1 MSGSRRN
8 IALRMTVEQADE
20 SRQKVENFRA
30 AAEKAFEGVA
40 GAAELLG
47 PVMQA
52 AAAASAAFTEAIERQ
67 GGTGKAAADNA
78 ERLSKAMDSLG
89 GRYDAATA
97 KANELARAEKLHQDV
112 LKAGLTPTEGLTR
125 ALEKLR
131 GEYAALGVAAST
143 AAQEQERAMQA
154 RFSKFMGVSS
164 SADTSATTTARAK
177 DVEEFGRALD
187 ALQAKYDPLYAAQKR
202 YQEGLEEIEQA
213 EKAGVL
219 SAEKAALARTR
230 MSAGLQKAEKD
241 AQQAGKY
248 FGLMG
253 YEIRNVTAQLTDF
266 GVQIASGSG
275 LYYPLVQQGPQL
287 VDALR
292 GPTNA
297 LKILGEIFTPARLAA
312 LGFFAA
318 LTAAGAIAESQ
329 ERALNRISLALRATR
344 TDYEAAAKEVQEATK
359 ILASQPG
366 LSSSD
371 AQGAAQAIAS
381 SSAFKGTRD
390 QIADLVR
397 QSQNLALVMG
407 TTVPEAAQLLARAM
421 KQPGAVAQELASKDF
436 PGFTGAVVETI
447 RNLELAGQKTEAYA
461 KTQDLIRR
469 QTDGAS
475 TQTTKLQ
482 AAFQALA
489 VTASQAWE
497 AIRGMGEALGTPLV
511 SALAMALKGVNALL
525 QGVGAVIG
533 KLDEFREWI
542 GKNGGVAGQILA
554 APDPTQAGAILR
566 DNAIAAAGGTV
577 RPGLT
582 TGSISSTATPQE
594 INAAVLQQAISQ
606 GLSPVFQKLAQDI
619 ARVESGAQQT
629 RDGKI
634 VTSPTGAQGVMQLMA
649 GTASDMGVDRTDTA
663 GNITGGVKYIAWLQ
677 NFLKELGEKTGKG
690 DLGQDASLVAAGF
703 NAGPGRVRDYVTTGR
718 ALPTETLNYVN
729 RTGAQGMV
737 TGMATQ
743 YADATRSLE
752 QYNTRLQE
760 QLKVR
765 AQIQGLEKDLAIFR
779 AAGETDD
786 SPDIIKTNQAL
797 QERRAALAALETP
810 EQNRLR
816 QYQAEIAV
824 LRQQGEAAR
833 ALQQAEENERESA
846 RSEGRDADVISARL
860 REQEKLNQTLDN
872 TILQMDRETAQ
883 QEKRNAVATQGVAAT
898 QQQEIANKAATEA
911 LKYGELGT
919 EQYTDAVARLT
930 EAYTH
935 QQRVANSASLIQP
948 TRDLEQAN
956 DQLRLETSLITA
968 NAVEREKLIAL
979 SKAQQQIKNANAE
992 GTDEAER
999 YLAAVRASAEL
1010 RSQNQLL
1017 QNSWQELQNFG
1028 TQAFDRIGEAITQA
1042 FVNGEDA
1049 SVSFKN
1055 VAKAVLSEIIQ
1066 LMLKLSVINPLQN
1079 ALLGTNNGTLG
1090 SLLGMLGG
1098 GSGSVAAGGSTYA
1111 LDMSSGVTTAT
1122 AGAGLSSSISKLSD
1136 TVSGVGKIFGNN
1148 LKFNTGIGSVDRFAN
1163 STAYTGVNGS
1173 NISYGSAAAGALGVA
1188 GGAYGIYQGVQTGG
1202 AKGAA
1207 QGVAGAAS
1215 LAGGASSLLG
1225 GAAAGGIIAGIGAVA
1240 PYVAV
1245 AALIASYFLSG
1256 QKPSDKTGTST
1267 VNLTTGEV
1275 TEGGLTGKRYSAAN
1289 RESAT
1294 NVANQGFTLAQ
1305 QYGALL
1311 GVDASAIPLAYQVS
1325 VGNRDGI
1332 GLRIGDTTQKF
1343 ANSDEGYEQL
1353 AKALSLAI
1361 IQAGASVASS
1371 DVKTIVQSSGT
1382 DIDALTTNLQWYQNT
1397 YKKLIEDST
1406 EDTSSFAQSLA
1417 SLKAPY
1423 EEAMDKAASLGL
1435 GTQALADKMAEAA
1448 QTLYD
1453 ERDRQV
1459 AALRTAYD
1467 ARYDSATTG
1476 NTLDYQL
1483 QSFDTDAAQQI
1494 QELRD
1499 KLKDLGFTA
1508 GEANDKFGE
1517 QINLER
1523 ALAAERQQ
1531 IIDQARLS
1539 SLQNTA
1545 SLADRQGVATGYNDT
1560 LEGKLAS
1567 YDRQAEVER
1576 LQAARDGVSDMAQ
1589 LEKTQALERLK
1600 IIQDFGEAA
1609 AAAEKAAADARQ
1621 QEIDNAQKQAASA
1634 LSGIADYVTSL
1645 QRGDASTLTPQQK
1658 AELAR
1663 SQFDAVASAAAAGD
1677 YTAATRFTDYAQAY
1691 QEAAAAYGAGPGQAE
1706 AVQRILDAAQS
1717 VSQVNVQALT
1727 DSSMAAIQQKATD
1740 TLMSGLTL
1748 IADRVAALI
1757 AATDLARVQAANLGR
1772 AA

>member
-164 SADTSATTTARAK
+164 SADTSATTAARAK

-230 MSAGLQKAEKD
+230 MSAGLQQAEKD

-266 GVQIASGSG
+266 GVQIASGGG
-275 LYYPLVQQGPQL
+275 LFYPIIQQGPQL

-297 LKILGEIFTPARLAA
+297 LKILGEIFTSARLAA

-344 TDYEAAAKEVQEATK
+344 TDYEAAAKEVQEATR

-381 SSAFKGTRD
+381 NANFKGTSA
-390 QIADLVR
+390 QIAELVR

-436 PGFTGAVVETI
+436 PGFTGAVVEAI

-461 KTQDLIRR
+461 KTQDLLRR

-489 VTASQAWE
+489 VTAGQAWE
-497 AIRGMGEALGTPLV
+497 AIKGMAEALGTPLV
-511 SALAMALKGVNALL
+511 SALAGALKGVNALL
-525 QGVGAVIG
+525 QGVGSVIG
-533 KLDEFREWI
+533 ALDQFRQWI
-542 GKNGGVAGQILA
+542 GENGGVAGQLLA

-566 DNAIAAAGGTV
+566 NNAIAAAGGTV

-582 TGSISSTATPQE
+582 AGAISSTATPQE
-594 INAAVLQQAISQ
+594 INAAVLQEAISQ
-606 GLSPVFQKLAQDI
+606 GLSPLFQKLAQDI

-649 GTASDMGVDRTDTA
+649 GTASDMGVDRTDAA

-677 NFLKELGEKTGKG
+677 MFLNDLGAKTGAG
-690 DLGQDASLVAAGF
+690 DLGNDASLVAASY
-703 NAGPGRVRDYVTTGR
+703 NAGPRRVQKYLEGK
-718 ALPTETLNYVN
+718 ASLPSETIQYVN
-729 RTGAQGMV
+729 RTGAQGV
-737 TGMATQ
+737 LTGMATQ
-743 YADATRSLE
+743 YADAEKSLAA
-752 QYNTRLQE
+752 YNTRLQQQQE
-760 QLKVR
+760 
-765 AQIQGLEKDLAIFR
+765 IQARITGLEKDLAAFR
-779 AAGETDD
+779 AAGESDD
-786 SPDIIKTNQAL
+786 SPNIIKTTQAL
-797 QERRAALAALETP
+797 EDQRAALARTST
-810 EQNRLR
+810 EQENRIRLFNS
-816 QYQAEIAV
+816 EMIV
-824 LRQQGEAAR
+824 MKQQGEAAR
-833 ALQQAEENERESA
+833 ALAQAEESAREAA
-846 RSEGRDADVISARL
+846 RSEGKDASEYVATARAQA
-860 REQEKLNQTLDN
+860 QEKLNQALYN
-872 TILQMDRETAQ
+872 TVYEMDRETAQ
-883 QEKRNAVATQGVAAT
+883 QAKRNAAATDGVAAT
-898 QQQEIANKAATEA
+898 QAQEIANKAATEA
-911 LKYGELGT
+911 LKYGAEGT
-919 EQYTDAVARLT
+919 EEYTNAVQQLT
-930 EAYTH
+930 VAYTR

-1098 GSGSVAAGGSTYA
+1098 GAGSVAAGGSTYA

-1122 AGAGLSSSISKLSD
+1122 AGAGLSGSISKLTD
-1136 TVSGVGKIFGNN
+1136 AVSGVGKLFGGSGGF
-1148 LKFNTGIGSVDRFAN
+1148 KTGIGFLDNTKLVGN
-1163 STAYTGVNGS
+1163 LSTTAS
-1173 NISYGSAAAGALGVA
+1173 LQAGLGIA
-1188 GGAYGIYQGVQTGG
+1188 GGAYGIYSGIQTGG

-1207 QGVAGAAS
+1207 QGVAGAAG
-1215 LAGGASSLLG
+1215 LAGGASTLLG
-1225 GAAAGGIIAGIGAVA
+1225 GLGVAGLGAVSTVA

-1245 AALIASYFLSG
+1245 AAAISSLFLGG

-1267 VNLTTGEV
+1267 LNFLTGEQV
-1275 TEGGLTGKRYSAAN
+1275 EGGLGGKRYDQAN
-1289 RESAT
+1289 RNEAASIA
-1294 NVANQGFTLAQ
+1294 ASGWQIQ
-1305 QYGALL
+1305 DQYKSLMGL
-1311 GVDASAIPLAYQVS
+1311 DQNIPLAYQIS

-1343 ANSDEGYEQL
+1343 SRDEQGAQDL
-1353 AKALSLAI
+1353 AKALSVAI
-1361 IQAGASVASS
+1361 IQAGASIASNE
-1371 DVKTIVQSSGT
+1371 VKTVVQNSGGDVDT
-1382 DIDALTTNLQWYQNT
+1382 ITANLQWYQNT

-1406 EDTSSFAQSLA
+1406 EDTGSFAQSLA

-1483 QSFDTDAAQQI
+1483 RSFDTDAAQQI

-1523 ALAAERQQ
+1523 ALAAERQSV
-1531 IIDQARLS
+1531 IDAYRLS

-1545 SLADRQGVATGYNDT
+1545 SLADRQGVATGYNST
-1560 LEGKLAS
+1560 LEGQLAS
-1567 YDRQAEVER
+1567 FDRQAEIER
-1576 LQAARDGVSDMAQ
+1576 IQAARDGVSDMAQ
-1589 LEKTQALERLK
+1589 VEKTLALERLK
-1600 IIQDFGEAA
+1600 VIQDFAEQAA
-1609 AAAEKAAADARQ
+1609 ATEKAAADARQ
-1621 QEIDNAQKQAASA
+1621 QAIDYAQKQAANA
-1634 LSGIADYVTSL
+1634 LGGIADYVTSL
-1645 QRGDASTLTPQQK
+1645 QRGDASTLTPEQK
-1658 AELAR
+1658 LQLAR
-1663 SQFDAVASAAAAGD
+1663 DQFNAVAGSAAAGD
-1677 YTAATRFTDYAQAY
+1677 YTSVTKFTDYAQAY
-1691 QEAAAAYGAGPGQAE
+1691 QEAANAYGAGPGQAE
-1706 AVQRILDAAQS
+1706 AVQRILEAAQQ
-1717 VSQVNVQALT
+1717 VSTVNVEALT
-1727 DSSMAAIQQKATD
+1727 ASTMASIQQQATA
-1740 TLMSGLTL
+1740 TLMTGLQL
-1748 IADRVAALI
+1748 IADRVATLI
-1757 AATDLARVQAANLGR
+1757 DATERARVDANNIGRLAA
-1772 AA
+1772 

>member
-1 MSGSRRN
+1 
-8 IALRMTVEQADE
+8 
-20 SRQKVENFRA
+20 
-30 AAEKAFEGVA
+30 
-40 GAAELLG
+40 
-47 PVMQA
+47 
-52 AAAASAAFTEAIERQ
+52 
-67 GGTGKAAADNA
+67 
-78 ERLSKAMDSLG
+78 
-89 GRYDAATA
+89 
-97 KANELARAEKLHQDV
+97 
-112 LKAGLTPTEGLTR
+112 
-125 ALEKLR
+125 
-131 GEYAALGVAAST
+131 
-143 AAQEQERAMQA
+143 
-154 RFSKFMGVSS
+154 
-164 SADTSATTTARAK
+164 
-177 DVEEFGRALD
+177 
-187 ALQAKYDPLYAAQKR
+187 
-202 YQEGLEEIEQA
+202 
-213 EKAGVL
+213 
-219 SAEKAALARTR
+219 
-230 MSAGLQKAEKD
+230 
-241 AQQAGKY
+241 
-248 FGLMG
+248 MG
-253 YEIRNVTAQLTDF
+253 YEISNVTAQLTDF
-266 GVQIASGSG
+266 GVQIASGGG
-275 LYYPLVQQGPQL
+275 LYYPIIQQGPQL

-469 QTDGAS
+469 QTDGSS

-511 SALAMALKGVNALL
+511 SALAMALKWVNALL

-533 KLDEFREWI
+533 KMDEFREWI

-649 GTASDMGVDRTDTA
+649 GTASDMGVDRTDAA

-677 NFLKELGEKTGKG
+677 KFLNDLGAKTGAG
-690 DLGQDASLVAAGF
+690 DLGNDASLVAASY
-703 NAGPGRVRDYVTTGR
+703 NAGPGRVQKYLEGK
-718 ALPTETLNYVN
+718 ASLPSETIQYVN
-729 RTGAQGMV
+729 RTGAQGV
-737 TGMATQ
+737 LTGMATQ
-743 YADATRSLE
+743 YADAEKSLAA
-752 QYNTRLQE
+752 YNTRLQQQQE
-760 QLKVR
+760 
-765 AQIQGLEKDLAIFR
+765 IQARITGLEKDLAAFR
-779 AAGETDD
+779 AAGESDD
-786 SPDIIKTNQAL
+786 SPNIIKTTQAL
-797 QERRAALAALETP
+797 EDQRAALARTST
-810 EQNRLR
+810 EQENRIRLFNS
-816 QYQAEIAV
+816 EMIV
-824 LRQQGEAAR
+824 MKQQGEAAR
-833 ALQQAEENERESA
+833 ALAQAEESAREAA
-846 RSEGRDADVISARL
+846 RSEGKDASEYVATARAQA
-860 REQEKLNQTLDN
+860 QEKLNQALYN
-872 TILQMDRETAQ
+872 TVYEMDRETAQ
-883 QEKRNAVATQGVAAT
+883 QAKRNAAATDGVAAT
-898 QQQEIANKAATEA
+898 QAQEIANKAATEA
-911 LKYGELGT
+911 LKYGAEGT
-919 EQYTDAVARLT
+919 EEYTNAVQQLT
-930 EAYTH
+930 VAYTR

-1677 YTAATRFTDYAQAY
+1677 YTSATRFTDYAQAY

>member
-164 SADTSATTTARAK
+164 SADTSATTAARAK

-230 MSAGLQKAEKD
+230 MSAGLQQAEKD

-266 GVQIASGSG
+266 GVQIASGGG
-275 LYYPLVQQGPQL
+275 LFYPIIQQGPQL

-381 SSAFKGTRD
+381 NANFKGTSA
-390 QIADLVR
+390 QIADLVK
-397 QSQNLALVMG
+397 QAQNLALVMG

-421 KQPGAVAQELASKDF
+421 SEPGAVAQELAKQDF
-436 PGFTGAVVETI
+436 PGFTQAVAESI
-447 RNLELAGQKTEAYA
+447 RNMELAGDKAGAYA
-461 KTQDLIRR
+461 KAQELIQR
-469 QTDGAS
+469 QSDGAS

-489 VTASQAWE
+489 VTAGQAWE
-497 AIRGMGEALGTPLV
+497 AIKGMAEALGTPLV
-511 SALAMALKGVNALL
+511 SALAGALKGVNALL
-525 QGVGAVIG
+525 QGVGGVIG
-533 KLDEFREWI
+533 KLDSFRQWI
-542 GKNGGVAGQILA
+542 EDNGGVVGKILGSA
-554 APDPTQAGAILR
+554 DPTQAGAALR
-566 DNAIAAAGGTV
+566 SGIISATGGNPT
-577 RPGLT
+577 PGLT
-582 TGSISSTATPQE
+582 AGSISSTATPQE
-594 INAAVLQQAISQ
+594 INAAVLQEAISQ
-606 GLSPVFQKLAQDI
+606 GLSPLFQKLAQDI

-649 GTASDMGVDRTDTA
+649 GTASDMGVDRTDAA

-677 NFLKELGEKTGKG
+677 KFLNDLGAKTGAG
-690 DLGQDASLVAAGF
+690 DLGNDASLVAASY
-703 NAGPGRVRDYVTTGR
+703 NAGPGRVQKYLEGK
-718 ALPTETLNYVN
+718 ASLPSETIQYVN
-729 RTGAQGMV
+729 RTGAQGV
-737 TGMATQ
+737 LTGMATQ
-743 YADATRSLE
+743 YADAEKSLAA
-752 QYNTRLQE
+752 YNTRLQQQQE
-760 QLKVR
+760 
-765 AQIQGLEKDLAIFR
+765 IQARITGLEKDLAAFR
-779 AAGETDD
+779 AAGESDD
-786 SPDIIKTNQAL
+786 SPNIIKTTQAL
-797 QERRAALAALETP
+797 EDQRAALARTST
-810 EQNRLR
+810 EQENRIRLFNS
-816 QYQAEIAV
+816 EMIV
-824 LRQQGEAAR
+824 MKQQGEAAR
-833 ALQQAEENERESA
+833 ALAQAEESAREAA
-846 RSEGRDADVISARL
+846 RSEGKDASEYVATARAQA
-860 REQEKLNQTLDN
+860 QEKLNQALYN
-872 TILQMDRETAQ
+872 TVYEMDRETAQ
-883 QEKRNAVATQGVAAT
+883 QAKRNAAATDGVAAT
-898 QQQEIANKAATEA
+898 HAQEIANKAATEA
-911 LKYGELGT
+911 LKYGAEGT
-919 EQYTDAVARLT
+919 EEYTNAVQQLT
-930 EAYTH
+930 VAYTR

-1098 GSGSVAAGGSTYA
+1098 GAGSVAAGGSTYA

-1122 AGAGLSSSISKLSD
+1122 AGAGLSGSISKLTD
-1136 TVSGVGKIFGNN
+1136 AVSGVGKLFGGSGGF
-1148 LKFNTGIGSVDRFAN
+1148 KTGIGFLDNTKLVGN
-1163 STAYTGVNGS
+1163 LSTTAS
-1173 NISYGSAAAGALGVA
+1173 LQAGLGIA
-1188 GGAYGIYQGVQTGG
+1188 GGAYGIYSGIQTGG

-1207 QGVAGAAS
+1207 QGVAGAAG
-1215 LAGGASSLLG
+1215 LAGGASTLLG
-1225 GAAAGGIIAGIGAVA
+1225 GLGVAGLGAVSTVA

-1245 AALIASYFLSG
+1245 AAAIASLFLGG

-1267 VNLTTGEV
+1267 LNFLTGEQV
-1275 TEGGLTGKRYSAAN
+1275 EGGLGGKRYDQAN
-1289 RESAT
+1289 RNEAARIAASGW
-1294 NVANQGFTLAQ
+1294 QLQ
-1305 QYGALL
+1305 DQYKELL
-1311 GVDASAIPLAYQVS
+1311 GLNQNIPLAYQIS

-1343 ANSDEGYEQL
+1343 SRDEQGAQDL
-1353 AKALSLAI
+1353 AKALSVAI
-1361 IQAGASVASS
+1361 IQAGASIASNE
-1371 DVKTIVQSSGT
+1371 VKTVVQNSGGDVDT
-1382 DIDALTTNLQWYQNT
+1382 ITANLQWYQNT

-1406 EDTSSFAQSLA
+1406 EDTGSFAQSLA

-1483 QSFDTDAAQQI
+1483 RSFDTDAAQQI

-1523 ALAAERQQ
+1523 ALAAERQSV
-1531 IIDQARLS
+1531 IDAYRLS

-1545 SLADRQGVATGYNDT
+1545 SLADRQGVATGYNST
-1560 LEGKLAS
+1560 LEGQLAS
-1567 YDRQAEVER
+1567 FDRQAEIER
-1576 LQAARDGVSDMAQ
+1576 IQAARDGVSDMAQ
-1589 LEKTQALERLK
+1589 VEKTLALERLK
-1600 IIQDFGEAA
+1600 VIQDFAEQAA
-1609 AAAEKAAADARQ
+1609 ATEKAAADARQ
-1621 QEIDNAQKQAASA
+1621 QAIDYAQKQAANA
-1634 LSGIADYVTSL
+1634 LGGIADYVTSL
-1645 QRGDASTLTPQQK
+1645 QRGDASTLTPEQK
-1658 AELAR
+1658 LQLAR
-1663 SQFDAVASAAAAGD
+1663 DQFNAVAGSAAAGD
-1677 YTAATRFTDYAQAY
+1677 YTSVTKFTDYAQAY
-1691 QEAAAAYGAGPGQAE
+1691 QEAANAYGAGPGQAE
-1706 AVQRILDAAQS
+1706 AVQRILEAAQQ
-1717 VSQVNVQALT
+1717 VSTVNVEALT
-1727 DSSMAAIQQKATD
+1727 ASTMASIQQQATA
-1740 TLMSGLTL
+1740 TLMTGLQL
-1748 IADRVAALI
+1748 IADRVATLI
-1757 AATDLARVQAANLGR
+1757 DATERARVDANNIGRLAA
-1772 AA
+1772 

>member
-40 GAAELLG
+40 GAAEHLG

-230 MSAGLQKAEKD
+230 MSAGLQQAEKD

-266 GVQIASGSG
+266 GVQIASGGG
-275 LYYPLVQQGPQL
+275 LFYPIIQQGPQL

-344 TDYEAAAKEVQEATK
+344 TDYEAAAKEVQEATR

-381 SSAFKGTRD
+381 NANFKGTSA
-390 QIADLVR
+390 QIADLVK
-397 QSQNLALVMG
+397 QAQNLALVMG

-447 RNLELAGQKTEAYA
+447 RNLELAGQKNEAYA

-489 VTASQAWE
+489 VTAGQAWE
-497 AIRGMGEALGTPLV
+497 AIKGMAEALGTPLV
-511 SALAMALKGVNALL
+511 SALAGALKGVNALL
-525 QGVGAVIG
+525 QAVGGVIG
-533 KLDEFREWI
+533 KLDSFRQWI
-542 GKNGGVAGQILA
+542 EDNGGVVGKILGSA
-554 APDPTQAGAILR
+554 DPTQAGAALR
-566 DNAIAAAGGTV
+566 SSIISATGGNPT
-577 RPGLT
+577 PGLT
-582 TGSISSTATPQE
+582 AGSISSTATPQE
-594 INAAVLQQAISQ
+594 INAAVLQEAISR

-649 GTASDMGVDRTDTA
+649 GTASDMGVDRTDAA

-677 NFLKELGEKTGKG
+677 NFLKDLGEKTGKG

-703 NAGPGRVRDYVTTGR
+703 NAGPGRVRDYITQGR

-743 YADATRSLE
+743 YADATKSLE
-752 QYNTRLQE
+752 QYNTRLQT
-760 QLKVR
+760 QLEIQAR
-765 AQIQGLEKDLAIFR
+765 IQGLEKDLATFR
-779 AAGETDD
+779 AAGESDD
-786 SPDIIKTNQAL
+786 SPNIVKTTQAL
-797 QERRAALAALETP
+797 EDQRAALARTST
-810 EQNRLR
+810 EQENRIRLFNS
-816 QYQAEIAV
+816 EMIV
-824 LRQQGEAAR
+824 MKQQGEAAR
-833 ALQQAEENERESA
+833 ALAQAEESAREAA
-846 RSEGRDADVISARL
+846 RSEGKDASEYVATARAQA
-860 REQEKLNQTLDN
+860 QEKLNQALYN
-872 TILQMDRETAQ
+872 TVYEMDRETAQ
-883 QEKRNAVATQGVAAT
+883 QAKRNAAATDGVAAT
-898 QQQEIANKAATEA
+898 QAQEIANKAATEA
-911 LKYGELGT
+911 LKYGAEGT
-919 EQYTDAVARLT
+919 EEYTNAVQQLT
-930 EAYTH
+930 VAYTR

-968 NAVEREKLIAL
+968 NATEREKLIAL

-1098 GSGSVAAGGSTYA
+1098 GAGSVAAGGSTYA

-1122 AGAGLSSSISKLSD
+1122 AGAGLSGSISKLTD
-1136 TVSGVGKIFGNN
+1136 AVSGVGKLFGGSGGF
-1148 LKFNTGIGSVDRFAN
+1148 KTGIGFLDNTKLVGSL
-1163 STAYTGVNGS
+1163 STTAS
-1173 NISYGSAAAGALGVA
+1173 LQAGLGVA
-1188 GGAYGIYQGVQTGG
+1188 GGAYGIYSGIQTGG

-1207 QGVAGAAS
+1207 QGLAGAAG
-1215 LAGGASSLLG
+1215 LAGGASTLLG
-1225 GAAAGGIIAGIGAVA
+1225 GLGVAGLGAVSTVA

-1245 AALIASYFLSG
+1245 AASIASMFLGG

-1267 VNLTTGEV
+1267 LNFLTGEQV
-1275 TEGGLTGKRYSAAN
+1275 GGGLGGKRYDQAN
-1289 RESAT
+1289 RNEAASIA
-1294 NVANQGFTLAQ
+1294 ASGWQLQ
-1305 QYGALL
+1305 DQYKSLMGL
-1311 GVDASAIPLAYQVS
+1311 DQNIPLAYQIS

-1343 ANSDEGYEQL
+1343 SRDEQGAQNL
-1353 AKALSLAI
+1353 AKALSVAI
-1361 IQAGASVASS
+1361 IQAGASIASNE
-1371 DVKTIVQSSGT
+1371 VKTVVQNSGGDVDT
-1382 DIDALTTNLQWYQNT
+1382 ITANLQWYQNT

-1406 EDTSSFAQSLA
+1406 EDTGSFAQSLA

-1435 GTQALADKMAEAA
+1435 GTQDLADKMAEAA

-1483 QSFDTDAAQQI
+1483 RSFDTDAAQQI

-1531 IIDQARLS
+1531 VIDAYRLS

-1545 SLADRQGVATGYNDT
+1545 SLADRQGVATGYNST
-1560 LEGKLAS
+1560 LEGQLAS
-1567 YDRQAEVER
+1567 FDRQAEIER
-1576 LQAARDGVSDMAQ
+1576 IQAARDGVSDMAQ
-1589 LEKTQALERLK
+1589 VEKTLALERLK
-1600 IIQDFGEAA
+1600 VIQDFAEQAA
-1609 AAAEKAAADARQ
+1609 ATEKAAADARQ
-1621 QEIDNAQKQAASA
+1621 QAIDYAQKQAANA
-1634 LSGIADYVTSL
+1634 LGGIADYVTSL
-1645 QRGDASTLTPQQK
+1645 QRGDASTLTPEQK
-1658 AELAR
+1658 LQLAR
-1663 SQFDAVASAAAAGD
+1663 DQFNAVAGSAAAGD
-1677 YTAATRFTDYAQAY
+1677 YTSVTKFTDYAQAY
-1691 QEAAAAYGAGPGQAE
+1691 QEAANAYGAGPGQAE
-1706 AVQRILDAAQS
+1706 AVQRILEAAQQ
-1717 VSQVNVQALT
+1717 VSTVNVEALT
-1727 DSSMAAIQQKATD
+1727 ASTMASIQQQATA
-1740 TLMSGLTL
+1740 TLMTGLQL
-1748 IADRVAALI
+1748 IADRVATLI
-1757 AATDLARVQAANLGR
+1757 DATERARVDANNIGRLAA
-1772 AA
+1772 

>member
-8 IALRMTVEQADE
+8 IAIRMTVEQAE
-20 SRQKVENFRA
+20 EGRQKVENLRA
-30 AAEKAFEGVA
+30 TVEKAFEGMA
-40 GAAELLG
+40 DSASLIG
-47 PVMQA
+47 PVLQA

-230 MSAGLQKAEKD
+230 MSAGLQQAEKD

-266 GVQIASGSG
+266 GVQIASGGG
-275 LYYPLVQQGPQL
+275 LFYPIIQQGPQL

-297 LKILGEIFTPARLAA
+297 LKIMGEIFTPARLAA

-344 TDYEAAAKEVQEATK
+344 TDYEAAAKEVQEATR

-381 SSAFKGTRD
+381 NANFKGTSA
-390 QIADLVR
+390 QIAELVR

-461 KTQDLIRR
+461 KTQDLLRR

-489 VTASQAWE
+489 VTAGQAWE
-497 AIRGMGEALGTPLV
+497 AIKGMAEALGTPLV
-511 SALAMALKGVNALL
+511 SALAGALKGVNALL
-525 QGVGAVIG
+525 QAVGGVIG
-533 KLDEFREWI
+533 KLDSFRQWI
-542 GKNGGVAGQILA
+542 EDNGGVVGKILGSA
-554 APDPTQAGAILR
+554 DPTQAGAALR
-566 DNAIAAAGGTV
+566 SSIISATGGNPT
-577 RPGLT
+577 PGLT
-582 TGSISSTATPQE
+582 AGSISSTATPQE
-594 INAAVLQQAISQ
+594 INAAVLQEAISQ
-606 GLSPVFQKLAQDI
+606 GLSPLFQKLAQDI

-649 GTASDMGVDRTDTA
+649 GTASDMGVDRTDAA

-677 NFLKELGEKTGKG
+677 NFLKDLGEKTGKG

-703 NAGPGRVRDYVTTGR
+703 NAGPGRVRDYITQGR

-760 QLKVR
+760 QAKIQ
-765 AQIQGLEKDLAIFR
+765 AQIQGLEKDLATFR

-786 SPDIIKTNQAL
+786 SPDIIKANQAL

-860 REQEKLNQTLDN
+860 REQEKLNQSLDN
-872 TILQMDRETAQ
+872 TILQMNRETDQ

-1079 ALLGTNNGTLG
+1079 ALTGTNNGTLTG
-1090 SLLGMLGG
+1090 LIAALTG
-1098 GSGSVAAGGSTYA
+1098 GSGGVGASSGPNSISDAGA
-1111 LDMSSGVTTAT
+1111 MSSGALLGQGTGL
-1122 AGAGLSSSISKLSD
+1122 AGTVSKLSD
-1136 TVSGVGKIFGNN
+1136 AVSGIGKLFGGSGGYKTGLGFLDNTKLVGS
-1148 LKFNTGIGSVDRFAN
+1148 L
-1163 STAYTGVNGS
+1163 STTAS
-1173 NISYGSAAAGALGVA
+1173 LQAGLGVA
-1188 GGAYGIYQGVQTGG
+1188 GGAYGIYSGIQTGG

-1207 QGVAGAAS
+1207 QGLAGAAG
-1215 LAGGASSLLG
+1215 LAGGASTLLG
-1225 GAAAGGIIAGIGAVA
+1225 GLGVAGLGAVSTVA

-1245 AALIASYFLSG
+1245 AASIASLFLGG

-1267 VNLTTGEV
+1267 LNFLTGEQV
-1275 TEGGLTGKRYSAAN
+1275 EGGLGGKRYDQAN
-1289 RESAT
+1289 RNEAASIA
-1294 NVANQGFTLAQ
+1294 AMGWQIQ
-1305 QYGALL
+1305 DQYKSLMGL
-1311 GVDASAIPLAYQVS
+1311 DQNIPLAYQIS

-1343 ANSDEGYEQL
+1343 SRDEQGAQDL
-1353 AKALSLAI
+1353 AKALSVAI
-1361 IQAGASVASS
+1361 IQAGASIASNE
-1371 DVKTIVQSSGT
+1371 VKTVVQNSGGDVDT
-1382 DIDALTTNLQWYQNT
+1382 ITANLQWYQNT

-1406 EDTSSFAQSLA
+1406 EDTGSFAQSLA

-1483 QSFDTDAAQQI
+1483 RSFDTDAAQQI

-1531 IIDQARLS
+1531 VIDAYRLS

-1545 SLADRQGVATGYNDT
+1545 SLADRQGVATGYNST
-1560 LEGKLAS
+1560 LEGQLAS
-1567 YDRQAEVER
+1567 FDRQAEIER
-1576 LQAARDGVSDMAQ
+1576 IQAARDGVSDMAQ
-1589 LEKTQALERLK
+1589 VEKTLALERLK
-1600 IIQDFGEAA
+1600 VIQDFAEQAA
-1609 AAAEKAAADARQ
+1609 ATEKAAADARQ
-1621 QEIDNAQKQAASA
+1621 QAIDYAQKQAANA
-1634 LSGIADYVTSL
+1634 LGGIADYVTSL
-1645 QRGDASTLTPQQK
+1645 QRGDASTLTPEQK
-1658 AELAR
+1658 LQLAR
-1663 SQFDAVASAAAAGD
+1663 DQFNAVAGSAAAGD
-1677 YTAATRFTDYAQAY
+1677 YTSVTKFTDYAQAY
-1691 QEAAAAYGAGPGQAE
+1691 QEAANAYGAGPGQAE
-1706 AVQRILDAAQS
+1706 AVQRILEAAQQ
-1717 VSQVNVQALT
+1717 VSTVNVEALT
-1727 DSSMAAIQQKATD
+1727 ASTMASIQQQATA
-1740 TLMSGLTL
+1740 TLMTGLQL
-1748 IADRVAALI
+1748 IADRVATLI
-1757 AATDLARVQAANLGR
+1757 DATERARVDANNIGRLAA
-1772 AA
+1772 

>member
-8 IALRMTVEQADE
+8 IAIRMTVEQAE
-20 SRQKVENFRA
+20 EGRQKVENLRA
-30 AAEKAFEGVA
+30 TVEKAFEGMA
-40 GAAELLG
+40 DSASLIG
-47 PVMQA
+47 PVLQA

-154 RFSKFMGVSS
+154 RFSKLMGVSS

-177 DVEEFGRALD
+177 DMEEFGRALD

-230 MSAGLQKAEKD
+230 MSAGLQQAEKD

-266 GVQIASGSG
+266 GVQIASGGG
-275 LYYPLVQQGPQL
+275 LFYPIIQQGPQL

-344 TDYEAAAKEVQEATK
+344 TDYEAAAKEVQEATR

-381 SSAFKGTRD
+381 NANFKGTST

-421 KQPGAVAQELASKDF
+421 KQPGTVAQELASKDF
-436 PGFTGAVVETI
+436 PGFTAAVAESI
-447 RNLELAGQKTEAYA
+447 RNMELAGDKAGAYA
-461 KTQDLIRR
+461 KTQELIQR
-469 QTDGAS
+469 QSDGAS

-489 VTASQAWE
+489 VTAAQAWE
-497 AIRGMGEALGTPLV
+497 AIKGMAEALGTPLV

-525 QGVGAVIG
+525 QGVGSVIG
-533 KLDEFREWI
+533 ALDQFRQWI
-542 GKNGGVAGQILA
+542 GENGGVAGQLLA

-566 DNAIAAAGGTV
+566 NNAIAAAGGTV

-582 TGSISSTATPQE
+582 AGAISSTATPQE
-594 INAAVLQQAISQ
+594 INAAVLQEAISQ
-606 GLSPVFQKLAQDI
+606 GLSPLFQKLAQDI

-649 GTASDMGVDRTDTA
+649 GTASDMGVDRTDAA

-677 NFLKELGEKTGKG
+677 KFLNDLGAKTGAG
-690 DLGQDASLVAAGF
+690 DLGNDASLVAAAY
-703 NAGPGRVRDYVTTGR
+703 NAGPGRVQKYLEGK
-718 ALPTETLNYVN
+718 ASLPSETIQYVN
-729 RTGAQGMV
+729 RTGAQGV
-737 TGMATQ
+737 LTGMATQ
-743 YADATRSLE
+743 YADAEKSLAA
-752 QYNTRLQE
+752 YNTRLQQQQE
-760 QLKVR
+760 
-765 AQIQGLEKDLAIFR
+765 IQARITGLEKDLAAFR
-779 AAGETDD
+779 AAGESDD
-786 SPDIIKTNQAL
+786 SPNIIKTTQAL
-797 QERRAALAALETP
+797 EDQRAALARTST
-810 EQNRLR
+810 EQENRIRLFNS
-816 QYQAEIAV
+816 EMIV
-824 LRQQGEAAR
+824 MKQQGEAAR
-833 ALQQAEENERESA
+833 ALAQAEESAREAA
-846 RSEGRDADVISARL
+846 RSEGKDASEYVATARAQA
-860 REQEKLNQTLDN
+860 QEKLNQALYN
-872 TILQMDRETAQ
+872 TVYEMDRETAQ
-883 QEKRNAVATQGVAAT
+883 QAKRNAAATDGVAAT
-898 QQQEIANKAATEA
+898 QAQEIANKAATEA
-911 LKYGELGT
+911 LKYGAEGT
-919 EQYTDAVARLT
+919 EEYTNAVQQLT
-930 EAYTH
+930 VAYTR

-968 NAVEREKLIAL
+968 NATEREKLIAL

-1098 GSGSVAAGGSTYA
+1098 GAGSVAAGGSTYA

-1122 AGAGLSSSISKLSD
+1122 AGAGLSGSISKLTD
-1136 TVSGVGKIFGNN
+1136 AVSGVGKLFGGSGGF
-1148 LKFNTGIGSVDRFAN
+1148 KTGIGFLDNTKLVGN
-1163 STAYTGVNGS
+1163 LSTTAS
-1173 NISYGSAAAGALGVA
+1173 LQAGLGIA
-1188 GGAYGIYQGVQTGG
+1188 GGAYGIYSGIQTGG

-1207 QGVAGAAS
+1207 QGVAGAAG
-1215 LAGGASSLLG
+1215 LAGGASTLLG
-1225 GAAAGGIIAGIGAVA
+1225 GLGVAGLGAVSTVA

-1245 AALIASYFLSG
+1245 AASIASLFLGG

-1267 VNLTTGEV
+1267 LNFLTGEQV
-1275 TEGGLTGKRYSAAN
+1275 EGGLGGKRYDQAN
-1289 RESAT
+1289 RNEAASIA
-1294 NVANQGFTLAQ
+1294 ASGWQIQ
-1305 QYGALL
+1305 DQYKSLMGL
-1311 GVDASAIPLAYQVS
+1311 DQNIPLAYQIS

-1343 ANSDEGYEQL
+1343 SRDEQGAQNL
-1353 AKALSLAI
+1353 AKALSVAI
-1361 IQAGASVASS
+1361 IQAGASIASNE
-1371 DVKTIVQSSGT
+1371 VKTVVQNSGGDVDT
-1382 DIDALTTNLQWYQNT
+1382 ITANLQWYQNT

-1406 EDTSSFAQSLA
+1406 EDTGSFAQSLA

-1483 QSFDTDAAQQI
+1483 RSFDTDAAQQI

-1523 ALAAERQQ
+1523 ALAAERQSV
-1531 IIDQARLS
+1531 IDAYRLS

-1545 SLADRQGVATGYNDT
+1545 SLADRQGVATGYNST
-1560 LEGKLAS
+1560 LEGQLAS
-1567 YDRQAEVER
+1567 FDRQAEIER
-1576 LQAARDGVSDMAQ
+1576 IQAARDGVSDMAQ
-1589 LEKTQALERLK
+1589 VEKTLALERLK
-1600 IIQDFGEAA
+1600 VIQDFAEQAA
-1609 AAAEKAAADARQ
+1609 ATEKAAADARQ
-1621 QEIDNAQKQAASA
+1621 QAIDYAQKQAANA
-1634 LSGIADYVTSL
+1634 LGGIADYVTSL
-1645 QRGDASTLTPQQK
+1645 QRGDASTLTPEQK
-1658 AELAR
+1658 LQLAR
-1663 SQFDAVASAAAAGD
+1663 DQFNAVAGSAAAGD
-1677 YTAATRFTDYAQAY
+1677 YTSVTKFTDYAQAY
-1691 QEAAAAYGAGPGQAE
+1691 QEAANAYGAGPGQAE
-1706 AVQRILDAAQS
+1706 AVQRILEAAQQ
-1717 VSQVNVQALT
+1717 VSTVNVEALT
-1727 DSSMAAIQQKATD
+1727 ASTMASIQQQATA
-1740 TLMSGLTL
+1740 TLMTGLQL
-1748 IADRVAALI
+1748 IADRVATLI
-1757 AATDLARVQAANLGR
+1757 DATERARVDANNIGRLAA
-1772 AA
+1772 

>member
-8 IALRMTVEQADE
+8 IAIRMTVEQAE
-20 SRQKVENFRA
+20 EGRQKVENLRA
-30 AAEKAFEGVA
+30 TVEKAFEGMA
-40 GAAELLG
+40 DSASLIG
-47 PVMQA
+47 PVLQA

-154 RFSKFMGVSS
+154 RFSKLMGVSS

-177 DVEEFGRALD
+177 DMEEFGRALD

-230 MSAGLQKAEKD
+230 MSAGLQQAEKD

-266 GVQIASGSG
+266 GVQIASGGG
-275 LYYPLVQQGPQL
+275 LFYPIIQQGPQL

-344 TDYEAAAKEVQEATK
+344 TDYEAAAKEVQEATR

-381 SSAFKGTRD
+381 NANFKGTSA
-390 QIADLVR
+390 QIADLVK
-397 QSQNLALVMG
+397 QAQNLALVMG

-461 KTQDLIRR
+461 KTQDLLRR

-489 VTASQAWE
+489 VTAGQAWA
-497 AIRGMGEALGTPLV
+497 AIKGMAEALGTPLV

-525 QGVGAVIG
+525 QGVGSVIG
-533 KLDEFREWI
+533 ALDQFRQWI
-542 GKNGGVAGQILA
+542 GENGGVAGQLLA

-566 DNAIAAAGGTV
+566 NNAIAAAGGTV

-582 TGSISSTATPQE
+582 AGAISSTATPQE
-594 INAAVLQQAISQ
+594 INAAVLQEAISQ
-606 GLSPVFQKLAQDI
+606 GLSPLFQKLAQDI

-649 GTASDMGVDRTDTA
+649 GTASDMGVDRTDAA

-677 NFLKELGEKTGKG
+677 KFLNDLGAKTGAG
-690 DLGQDASLVAAGF
+690 DLGNDASLVAASY
-703 NAGPGRVRDYVTTGR
+703 NAGPGRVQKYLEGK
-718 ALPTETLNYVN
+718 ASLPSETIQYVN
-729 RTGAQGMV
+729 RTGAQGV
-737 TGMATQ
+737 LTGMATQ
-743 YADATRSLE
+743 YADAEKSLAA
-752 QYNTRLQE
+752 YNTRLQQQQE
-760 QLKVR
+760 
-765 AQIQGLEKDLAIFR
+765 IQARITGLEKDLAAFR
-779 AAGETDD
+779 AAGESDD
-786 SPDIIKTNQAL
+786 SPNIIKTTQAL
-797 QERRAALAALETP
+797 EDQRAALARTST
-810 EQNRLR
+810 EQENRIRLFNS
-816 QYQAEIAV
+816 EMIV
-824 LRQQGEAAR
+824 MKQQGEAAR
-833 ALQQAEENERESA
+833 ALAQAEESAREAA
-846 RSEGRDADVISARL
+846 RSEGKDASEYVATARAQA
-860 REQEKLNQTLDN
+860 QEKLNQALYN
-872 TILQMDRETAQ
+872 TVYEMDRETAQ
-883 QEKRNAVATQGVAAT
+883 QAKRNAAATDGVAAT
-898 QQQEIANKAATEA
+898 QAQEIANKAATEA
-911 LKYGELGT
+911 LKYGAEGT
-919 EQYTDAVARLT
+919 EEYTNAVQQLT
-930 EAYTH
+930 VAYTR

-1049 SVSFKN
+1049 SVSFKS

-1098 GSGSVAAGGSTYA
+1098 GAGSVAAGGSTYA

-1122 AGAGLSSSISKLSD
+1122 AGAGLSGSISKLTD
-1136 TVSGVGKIFGNN
+1136 AVSGVGKLFGGSGGF
-1148 LKFNTGIGSVDRFAN
+1148 KTGIGFLDNTKLVGN
-1163 STAYTGVNGS
+1163 LSTTAS
-1173 NISYGSAAAGALGVA
+1173 LQAGLGIA
-1188 GGAYGIYQGVQTGG
+1188 GGAYGIYSGIQTGG

-1207 QGVAGAAS
+1207 QGVAGAAG
-1215 LAGGASSLLG
+1215 LAGGASTLLG
-1225 GAAAGGIIAGIGAVA
+1225 GLGVAGLGAVSTVA

-1245 AALIASYFLSG
+1245 AAAIASLFLGG

-1267 VNLTTGEV
+1267 LNFLTGEQV
-1275 TEGGLTGKRYSAAN
+1275 EGGLGGKRYDRAN
-1289 RESAT
+1289 RNEAASIA
-1294 NVANQGFTLAQ
+1294 ASGWQIQ
-1305 QYGALL
+1305 DQYKSLMGL
-1311 GVDASAIPLAYQVS
+1311 DQNIPLAYQIS

-1343 ANSDEGYEQL
+1343 SRDEQGAQNL
-1353 AKALSLAI
+1353 AKALSVAI
-1361 IQAGASVASS
+1361 IQAGASIASNE
-1371 DVKTIVQSSGT
+1371 VKTVVQNSGGDVDT
-1382 DIDALTTNLQWYQNT
+1382 ITANLQWYQNT

-1406 EDTSSFAQSLA
+1406 EDTGSFAQSLA

-1435 GTQALADKMAEAA
+1435 GTQDLADKMAEAA

-1483 QSFDTDAAQQI
+1483 RSFDTDAAQQI

-1523 ALAAERQQ
+1523 ALAAERQSV
-1531 IIDQARLS
+1531 IDAYRLS

-1545 SLADRQGVATGYNDT
+1545 SLADRQGVATGYNST
-1560 LEGKLAS
+1560 LEGQLAS
-1567 YDRQAEVER
+1567 FDRQAEIER
-1576 LQAARDGVSDMAQ
+1576 IQAARDGVSDMAQ
-1589 LEKTQALERLK
+1589 VEKTLALERLK
-1600 IIQDFGEAA
+1600 VIQDFAEQAA
-1609 AAAEKAAADARQ
+1609 ATEKAAADARQ
-1621 QEIDNAQKQAASA
+1621 QAIDYAQKQAANA
-1634 LSGIADYVTSL
+1634 LGGIADYVTSL
-1645 QRGDASTLTPQQK
+1645 QRGDASTLTPEQK
-1658 AELAR
+1658 LQLAR
-1663 SQFDAVASAAAAGD
+1663 DQFNAVAGSAAAGD
-1677 YTAATRFTDYAQAY
+1677 YTSVTKFTDYAQAY
-1691 QEAAAAYGAGPGQAE
+1691 QEAANAYGAGPGQAE
-1706 AVQRILDAAQS
+1706 AVQRILEAAQQ
-1717 VSQVNVQALT
+1717 VSTVNVEALT
-1727 DSSMAAIQQKATD
+1727 ASTMASIQQQATA
-1740 TLMSGLTL
+1740 TLMTGLQL
-1748 IADRVAALI
+1748 IADRVATLI
-1757 AATDLARVQAANLGR
+1757 DATERARVDANNIGRLAA
-1772 AA
+1772 

>member
-40 GAAELLG
+40 GAAEHLG

-230 MSAGLQKAEKD
+230 MSAGLQQAEKD

-266 GVQIASGSG
+266 GVQIASGGG
-275 LYYPLVQQGPQL
+275 LFYPIIQQGPQL

-366 LSSSD
+366 LSGSD

-381 SSAFKGTRD
+381 NANFKGTSA
-390 QIADLVR
+390 QIAELVR

-489 VTASQAWE
+489 VTAGQAWE
-497 AIRGMGEALGTPLV
+497 AIKGMAEALGTPLV
-511 SALAMALKGVNALL
+511 SALAGALKGVNALL
-525 QGVGAVIG
+525 QAVGGVIG
-533 KLDEFREWI
+533 KLDSFRQWI
-542 GKNGGVAGQILA
+542 EDNGGVVGKILGSA
-554 APDPTQAGAILR
+554 DPTQAGAALR
-566 DNAIAAAGGTV
+566 SSIISATGGNPT
-577 RPGLT
+577 PGLT
-582 TGSISSTATPQE
+582 AGSISSTATPQE
-594 INAAVLQQAISQ
+594 INAAVLQEAISR

-649 GTASDMGVDRTDTA
+649 GTASDMGVDRTDAA

-677 NFLKELGEKTGKG
+677 NFLKDLGEKTGKG

-703 NAGPGRVRDYVTTGR
+703 NAGPGRVRDYITQGR

-760 QLKVR
+760 QAKIQ
-765 AQIQGLEKDLAIFR
+765 AQIQGLEKDLATFR

-786 SPDIIKTNQAL
+786 SPDIIKANQAL

-860 REQEKLNQTLDN
+860 REQEKLNQSLDN
-872 TILQMDRETAQ
+872 TILQMNRETDQ

-1098 GSGSVAAGGSTYA
+1098 GAGSVAAGGSTYA

-1122 AGAGLSSSISKLSD
+1122 AGAGLSGSISKLTD
-1136 TVSGVGKIFGNN
+1136 AVSGVGKLFGGSGGF
-1148 LKFNTGIGSVDRFAN
+1148 KAGIGFLDNTKLVGN
-1163 STAYTGVNGS
+1163 LSTTAS
-1173 NISYGSAAAGALGVA
+1173 LQAGLGLA
-1188 GGAYGIYQGVQTGG
+1188 GGAYGLVSGIQTGG
-1202 AKGAA
+1202 TRGAA
-1207 QGVAGAAS
+1207 QAIGGAAGI
-1215 LAGGASSLLG
+1215 AGGASTLLG
-1225 GAAAGGIIAGIGAVA
+1225 GLGVGGAALGAVGAVA

-1245 AALIASYFLSG
+1245 AATIASLFLGS

-1267 VNLTTGEV
+1267 VNLTTGDI
-1275 TEGGLTGKRYSAAN
+1275 TEGGLGGKRFSAQNRQQAN
-1289 RESAT
+1289 S
-1294 NVANQGFTLAQ
+1294 VANQGFALAQ

-1343 ANSDEGYEQL
+1343 ANSDAGYQEL
-1353 AKALSLAI
+1353 AKAMSLAI

-1371 DVKTIVQSSGT
+1371 DVKTIVQNSGT

-1406 EDTSSFAQSLA
+1406 EDTGSFAQSLA

-1483 QSFDTDAAQQI
+1483 RSFDTDAAQQI

-1677 YTAATRFTDYAQAY
+1677 YTSATRFTDYAQAY

>member
-230 MSAGLQKAEKD
+230 MSAGLQQAEKD

-266 GVQIASGSG
+266 GVQIASGGG
-275 LYYPLVQQGPQL
+275 LFYPIIQQGPQL

-297 LKILGEIFTPARLAA
+297 LKILGEIFTSARLAA

-344 TDYEAAAKEVQEATK
+344 TDYEAAAKEVQEATR

-381 SSAFKGTRD
+381 NANFKGTSA
-390 QIADLVR
+390 QIAELVR

-489 VTASQAWE
+489 VTAGQAWA
-497 AIRGMGEALGTPLV
+497 AIKGMAEALGTPLV

-525 QGVGAVIG
+525 QGVGSVIG
-533 KLDEFREWI
+533 ALDQFRQWI
-542 GKNGGVAGQILA
+542 GENGGVAGQLLA

-566 DNAIAAAGGTV
+566 NNAIAAAGGTV

-582 TGSISSTATPQE
+582 AGAISSTATPQE
-594 INAAVLQQAISQ
+594 INAAVLQEAISQ
-606 GLSPVFQKLAQDI
+606 GLSPLFQKLAQDI

-649 GTASDMGVDRTDTA
+649 GTASDMGVDRTDAA

-677 NFLKELGEKTGKG
+677 KFLNDLGAKTGAG
-690 DLGQDASLVAAGF
+690 DLGNDASLVAASY
-703 NAGPGRVRDYVTTGR
+703 NAGPGRVQKYLEGK
-718 ALPTETLNYVN
+718 ASLPSETIQYVN
-729 RTGAQGMV
+729 RTGAQGV
-737 TGMATQ
+737 LTGMATQ
-743 YADATRSLE
+743 YADAEKSLAA
-752 QYNTRLQE
+752 YNTRLQQQQE
-760 QLKVR
+760 
-765 AQIQGLEKDLAIFR
+765 IQARITGLEKDLAAFR
-779 AAGETDD
+779 AAGESDD
-786 SPDIIKTNQAL
+786 SPNIIKTTQAL
-797 QERRAALAALETP
+797 EDQRAALARTST
-810 EQNRLR
+810 EQENRIRLFNS
-816 QYQAEIAV
+816 EMIV
-824 LRQQGEAAR
+824 MKQQGEAAR
-833 ALQQAEENERESA
+833 ALAQAEESAREAA
-846 RSEGRDADVISARL
+846 RSEGKDASEYVATARAQA
-860 REQEKLNQTLDN
+860 QEKLNQALYN
-872 TILQMDRETAQ
+872 TVYEMDRETAQ
-883 QEKRNAVATQGVAAT
+883 QAKRNAAATDGVAAT
-898 QQQEIANKAATEA
+898 QAQEIANKAATEA
-911 LKYGELGT
+911 LKYGAEGT
-919 EQYTDAVARLT
+919 EEYTNAVQQLT
-930 EAYTH
+930 MAYTR

-1079 ALLGTNNGTLG
+1079 ALTGTNNGTLTG
-1090 SLLGMLGG
+1090 LIAALTG
-1098 GSGSVAAGGSTYA
+1098 GSGGVGASSGPNSISDAGA
-1111 LDMSSGVTTAT
+1111 MSSGALLGQGTGL
-1122 AGAGLSSSISKLSD
+1122 AGTVSKLSD
-1136 TVSGVGKIFGNN
+1136 AVSGIGKLFGGSGGYKTGLGFLDNTKLVGSLSTTASLQAG
-1148 LKFNTGIGSVDRFAN
+1148 LGI
-1163 STAYTGVNGS
+1163 
-1173 NISYGSAAAGALGVA
+1173 A
-1188 GGAYGIYQGVQTGG
+1188 GGAYGIYSGIQTGG

-1207 QGVAGAAS
+1207 QGVAGAAG
-1215 LAGGASSLLG
+1215 LAGGASTLLG
-1225 GAAAGGIIAGIGAVA
+1225 GLGVAGLGAASTVA

-1245 AALIASYFLSG
+1245 AAAIASLFLGG

-1267 VNLTTGEV
+1267 LNFLTGEQV
-1275 TEGGLTGKRYSAAN
+1275 EGGLGGKRYDQAN
-1289 RESAT
+1289 RNEAASIA
-1294 NVANQGFTLAQ
+1294 ASGWQIQ
-1305 QYGALL
+1305 DQYKSLMGL
-1311 GVDASAIPLAYQVS
+1311 DQNIPLAYQIS

-1343 ANSDEGYEQL
+1343 SRDEQGAQNL
-1353 AKALSLAI
+1353 AKALSVAI
-1361 IQAGASVASS
+1361 IQAGASIASNE
-1371 DVKTIVQSSGT
+1371 VKTVVQNSGGDVDT
-1382 DIDALTTNLQWYQNT
+1382 ITANLQWYQNT

-1406 EDTSSFAQSLA
+1406 EDTGSFAQSLA

-1483 QSFDTDAAQQI
+1483 RSFDTDAAQQI

-1523 ALAAERQQ
+1523 ALAAERQSV
-1531 IIDQARLS
+1531 IDAYRLS

-1545 SLADRQGVATGYNDT
+1545 SLADRQGVATGYNST
-1560 LEGKLAS
+1560 LEGQLAS
-1567 YDRQAEVER
+1567 FDRQAEIER
-1576 LQAARDGVSDMAQ
+1576 IQAARDGVSDMAQ
-1589 LEKTQALERLK
+1589 VEKTLALERLK
-1600 IIQDFGEAA
+1600 VIQDFAEQAA
-1609 AAAEKAAADARQ
+1609 ATEKAAADARQ
-1621 QEIDNAQKQAASA
+1621 QAIDYAQKQAANA
-1634 LSGIADYVTSL
+1634 LGGIADYVTSL
-1645 QRGDASTLTPQQK
+1645 QRGDASTLTPEQK
-1658 AELAR
+1658 LQLAR
-1663 SQFDAVASAAAAGD
+1663 DQFNAVAGSAAAGD
-1677 YTAATRFTDYAQAY
+1677 YTSVTKFTDYAQAY
-1691 QEAAAAYGAGPGQAE
+1691 QEAANAYGAGPGQAE
-1706 AVQRILDAAQS
+1706 AVQRILEAAQQ
-1717 VSQVNVQALT
+1717 VSTVNVEALT
-1727 DSSMAAIQQKATD
+1727 ASTMASIQQQATA
-1740 TLMSGLTL
+1740 TLMTGLQL
-1748 IADRVAALI
+1748 IADRVATLI
-1757 AATDLARVQAANLGR
+1757 DATERARVDANNIGRLAA
-1772 AA
+1772 